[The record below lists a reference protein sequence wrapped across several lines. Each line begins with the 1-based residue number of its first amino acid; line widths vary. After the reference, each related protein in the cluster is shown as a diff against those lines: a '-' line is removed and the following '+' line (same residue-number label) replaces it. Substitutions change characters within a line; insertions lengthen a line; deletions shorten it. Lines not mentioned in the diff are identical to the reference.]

1 MTFLI
6 WYSFLAFL
14 LLLGI
19 VLWWGRVEAG
29 RWFFLLEV
37 GRFMIYT
44 RILSERTVRNIN
56 ALPSKGRQL

>member
-14 LLLGI
+14 LLLGVI
-19 VLWWGRVEAG
+19 LWHGRIEVA

-37 GRFMIYT
+37 GRFMVYT
-44 RILSERTVRNIN
+44 RWLNARTVKNVN
-56 ALPSKGRQL
+56 ELPTRGRQL